1 MAFCCA
7 GSARVAA
14 VVYAFITD
22 LINYH
27 ILRILLICN
36 ISQQSQVKN
45 FPVFSGTL
53 PLNIRALIKIRNEN
67 EKEHSGISGDGH
79 CGICI
84 RTGRRNI

>member
-7 GSARVAA
+7 GSASLAA

-36 ISQQSQVKN
+36 ISL
-45 FPVFSGTL
+45 T
-53 PLNIRALIKIRNEN
+53 
-67 EKEHSGISGDGH
+67 ISGYKLSCFQRGSPAEYS
-79 CGICI
+79 
-84 RTGRRNI
+84 RVN